1 MPSPS
6 ESRFSRRH
14 APSPHS
20 RTLPVLLVTAP
31 RSVLRAIDGHLAI
44 ERHDQPTVTVS
55 PARLR
60 GVVVGSTIGASAD
73 VLALLADHACSF
85 VQLDVGGSV
94 RVTLV
99 PPDADVGTLLLC
111 QAALERDRRRHGGH
125 AIQIA
130 GELISLRIQAMD
142 AILQQHERAR
152 SAADDP
158 SCCVIGGARR
168 ELSAW
173 LARIPGTPTMD
184 RLRGIEGASS
194 AAYWRCMSTMLTGEL
209 TTSRR
214 TRRPPRDAVNAMLS
228 FGYSLLCAEM
238 TGAVTA
244 HGLAPS
250 LGLLHTPQESARPSL
265 ALDLVEP
272 LRISII
278 DRMVLAM
285 CNRGQMT
292 LAHFEQPHGEPAVW
306 MTPEGRK
313 IFLTAY
319 QSTMVSGVQLDD
331 GSHCS
336 VRCLIDRSVRW
347 YIERMHQAV
356 GGDEG
361 AECPR
366 AIAAEEQS

>member
-1 MPSPS
+1 MTPPP
-6 ESRFSRRH
+6 EPRFSRRH
-14 APSPHS
+14 APSPHAHA
-20 RTLPVLLVTAP
+20 LPVLLVTAP
-31 RSVLRAIDGHLAI
+31 RTLLRAIDGRLAI
-44 ERHDQPTVTVS
+44 ERPDEPPVTVS
-55 PARLR
+55 PSRLR
-60 GVVVGSTIGASAD
+60 GVVAGSTVGASAD

-85 VQLDVGGSV
+85 VQLDVGGAV

-99 PPDADVGTLLLC
+99 PPDADVGRLLLS
-111 QAALERDRRRHGGH
+111 QADLERDRRGNRGA
-125 AIQIA
+125 AIAIA
-130 GELISLRIQAMD
+130 GELISLRIHAMD

-152 SAADDP
+152 LDAGDP
-158 SCCVIGGARR
+158 ACSVIGPARR

-173 LARIPGTPTMD
+173 LTRIPGTPTMD

-194 AAYWRCMSTMLTGEL
+194 AAYWRCMGSMLTGEL
-209 TTSRR
+209 TTERR

-238 TGAVTA
+238 AGAVTA

-250 LGLLHTPQESARPSL
+250 LGLLHTPQDSGRPSL

-278 DRMVLAM
+278 DRLVLAM
-285 CNRGQMT
+285 CNRGQMKQ
-292 LAHFEQPHGEPAVW
+292 AHFEKSHGEDAVW

-319 QSTMVSGVQLDD
+319 QATMVSGVQLED
-331 GSHCS
+331 GSTCS

-347 YIERMHQAV
+347 YIERLHQSCGAHDEAGAV
-356 GGDEG
+356 GPDRAEG
-361 AECPR
+361 CP
-366 AIAAEEQS
+366 